1 LYILDQTAKRYRDT
15 TEIYASLLENAAR
28 ENAKG
33 IGITKLMYTSFLSY
47 GPTFLHLEI
56 LRTLRLLD
64 YDDSVKL
71 YKITPKGRQFLEL
84 FNKMAKMLE
93 PVS

>member
-1 LYILDQTAKRYRDT
+1 
-15 TEIYASLLENAAR
+15 
-28 ENAKG
+28 
-33 IGITKLMYTSFLSY
+33 MYTLFLSY
-47 GPTFLHLEI
+47 GPTFLHLEV
-56 LRTLRLLD
+56 LRRQRLID

-84 FNKMAKMLE
+84 YNKMAKMLE

>member
-1 LYILDQTAKRYRDT
+1 MHP
-15 TEIYASLLENAAR
+15 LLENAAP

-33 IGITKLMYTSFLSY
+33 VGITKLTYTSFLTY

-56 LRTLRLLD
+56 LRRQWLLN

-71 YKITPKGRQFLEL
+71 YKIAPKGRQFLEL
-84 FNKMAKMLE
+84 YNKMAKMLE